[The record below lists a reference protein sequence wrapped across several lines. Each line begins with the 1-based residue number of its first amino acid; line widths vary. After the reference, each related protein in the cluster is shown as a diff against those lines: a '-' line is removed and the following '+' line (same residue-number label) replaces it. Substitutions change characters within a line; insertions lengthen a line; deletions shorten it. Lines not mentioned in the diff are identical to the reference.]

1 MLMPMQG
8 SGAAQARVDA
18 AQAKVQAAQAQVD
31 AAQQQLQQQI
41 QQTVEQAIRQAEKA
55 GGTPGM
61 SDDAK
66 QNLKEEIRA
75 AIDAAR
81 EASAENGSGPRI
93 VFSDGGPHG
102 GGTISLP
109 NGTDGII
116 PPQVPQMMSILG
128 ITLVCCVVGLPIARA
143 FGRWLDRR
151 GNAQPVNQEV
161 TSRLAAIE
169 QAVESVAV
177 EVERISEGQRFTARV
192 LSERTHEATP
202 DFAANRERVPAEIA
216 GNAPVNARRG

>member
-1 MLMPMQG
+1 MLTPLQG
-8 SGAAQARVDA
+8 SDAAQARVQA
-18 AQAKVQAAQAQVD
+18 AQAKVQAAQAQAD

-41 QQTVEQAIRQAEKA
+41 QQTVEQAIRQAEKS

-81 EASAENGSGPRI
+81 EANAEAGGGPRI
-93 VFSDGGPHG
+93 VFSDGNGRG
-102 GGTISLP
+102 DAVISVP
-109 NGTDGII
+109 NGTDGLI
-116 PPQVPQMMSILG
+116 PREVPEMLGILG
-128 ITLVCCVVGLPIARA
+128 VTLVCCVVGLPIARA

-151 GNAQPVNQEV
+151 GTAQPASREV
-161 TSRLAAIE
+161 TSRLEAIE

-192 LSERTHEATP
+192 LTERTHEAAP
-202 DFAANRERVPAEIA
+202 DFAANRERVPVDIA
-216 GNAPVNARRG
+216 GNAPANARRG

>member
-1 MLMPMQG
+1 MLMPLQG
-8 SGAAQARVDA
+8 SAARGVAQGQAQGQAQALT
-18 AQAKVQAAQAQVD
+18 QSE
-31 AAQQQLQQQI
+31 QQLQLQERIEETVQRAI
-41 QQTVEQAIRQAEKA
+41 QQAEKA